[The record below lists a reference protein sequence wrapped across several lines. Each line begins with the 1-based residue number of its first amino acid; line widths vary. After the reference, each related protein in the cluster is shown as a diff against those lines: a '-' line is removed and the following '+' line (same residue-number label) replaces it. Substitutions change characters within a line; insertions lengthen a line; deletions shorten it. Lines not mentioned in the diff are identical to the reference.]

1 MKSSKETTN
10 DYKTLS
16 GSLVVAAL
24 IISIG
29 FNISSLLGGDENKTE
44 NKANK
49 MADLTLRSSANES
62 PHLGIFQLGEQ
73 VTSDYVE
80 YFASNYEDLNGDEL
94 DVEFEVVNGADYEID
109 TKYFSTERFPVSE
122 TETMS
127 FGVVTASD
135 GRILRIGNAFA
146 YPNRVSCE
154 ASYEHI
160 KNEVQEFYN
169 VADKSISEDVETNY
183 FTQYDV
189 HIAYPIGEK
198 FYVSVSNDCSHKD
211 VKDVIVRVG
220 LLKEFYL
227 ESFSTVDVSLYA
239 KTLFIP

>member
-1 MKSSKETTN
+1 MKSSKETTS

-16 GSLVVAAL
+16 GSLIVAAL

-29 FNISSLLGGDENKTE
+29 FNISSLLGGDENK
-44 NKANK
+44 ANK
-49 MADLTLRSSANES
+49 IADLTLRSPANES
-62 PHLGIFQLGEQ
+62 PHLGFFQLGEQ

-80 YFASNYEDLNGDEL
+80 YFASNYKDMNGDEL
-94 DVEFEVVNGADYEID
+94 DVEFEVVNGGDYEID
-109 TKYFSTERFPVSE
+109 TKLFSTKRFPVSE

-135 GRILRIGNAFA
+135 GKILRIGNSFS
-146 YPNRVSCE
+146 YSNRVSCE

-160 KNEVQEFYN
+160 KNEVKEFYN
-169 VADKSISEDVETNY
+169 VADKSFSEDVETY
-183 FTQYDV
+183 YLAEYSDYV
-189 HIAYPIGEK
+189 AYPIGEK
-198 FYVSVSNDCSHKD
+198 FYASVSNDCSHRDIKD
-211 VKDVIVRVG
+211 IIVRVG

-227 ESFSTVDVSLYA
+227 ESFSTVNVNLYA